1 MARLDEARKLAIA
14 ERLRGLRD
22 RDPSVKQPH
31 VADATGVSLR
41 TVQLWEAGDSTPEW
55 EHAEAL
61 AKFYAVDVDWMM
73 GRTEAEKHGPT
84 PEAPGA
90 GDPQLASLV
99 ERLGV
104 IERKLDELLAVT
116 LGDATEVA
124 RRAAEAA
131 RRAAAN
137 SSRSI
142 LETSRRLAAQ
152 GSEGSSC
159 VIARSKLSHTGPSAR
174 ARAASMPSPPP
185 GSPARIGCCMR
196 PTLRLP
202 VAVGPAPRSAGGG
215 RAADQPS
222 CQRERMR

>member
-61 AKFYAVDVDWMM
+61 AKFYDVDVDWMM

-84 PEAPGA
+84 PEAPSA
-90 GDPQLASLV
+90 GDPQLASLI

-116 LGDATEVA
+116 LGDATDVA
-124 RRAAEAA
+124 RRAAGAA
-131 RRAAAN
+131 RQAAATAAEA
-137 SSRSI
+137 SS
-142 LETSRRLAAQ
+142 
-152 GSEGSSC
+152 
-159 VIARSKLSHTGPSAR
+159 KPR
-174 ARAASMPSPPP
+174 A
-185 GSPARIGCCMR
+185 GSPRKGR
-196 PTLRLP
+196 K
-202 VAVGPAPRSAGGG
+202 G
-215 RAADQPS
+215 RAA
-222 CQRERMR
+222 

>member
-61 AKFYAVDVDWMM
+61 AKFYDVDVDWMM

-90 GDPQLASLV
+90 GDPQLASLA

-116 LGDATEVA
+116 LGDATDVA
-124 RRAAEAA
+124 RRAAGAA
-131 RRAAAN
+131 RQAAATAAEA
-137 SSRSI
+137 SS
-142 LETSRRLAAQ
+142 
-152 GSEGSSC
+152 
-159 VIARSKLSHTGPSAR
+159 KPR
-174 ARAASMPSPPP
+174 A
-185 GSPARIGCCMR
+185 GSPRKGR
-196 PTLRLP
+196 K
-202 VAVGPAPRSAGGG
+202 G
-215 RAADQPS
+215 RAA
-222 CQRERMR
+222 

>member
-61 AKFYAVDVDWMM
+61 AKFYDVDVDWMM

-84 PEAPGA
+84 PEAPSA
-90 GDPQLASLV
+90 RDPQLASLA

-104 IERKLDELLAVT
+104 IEDKLDALLAAVAT
-116 LGDATEVA
+116 PPAADAA
-124 RRAAEAA
+124 ALRAALEQAA
-131 RRAAAN
+131 KLADEERA
-137 SSRSI
+137 
-142 LETSRRLAAQ
+142 
-152 GSEGSSC
+152 
-159 VIARSKLSHTGPSAR
+159 K
-174 ARAASMPSPPP
+174 PP
-185 GSPARIGCCMR
+185 GGRRRTGR
-196 PTLRLP
+196 
-202 VAVGPAPRSAGGG
+202 GG
-215 RAADQPS
+215 RAA
-222 CQRERMR
+222 

>member
-1 MARLDEARKLAIA
+1 MARLDEARKLEIA

-61 AKFYAVDVDWMM
+61 AKFYDVDVDWMM

-90 GDPQLASLV
+90 GDPQLASLA

-116 LGDATEVA
+116 LGDATDVA

-131 RRAAAN
+131 RQAAATAAEA
-137 SSRSI
+137 SS
-142 LETSRRLAAQ
+142 
-152 GSEGSSC
+152 
-159 VIARSKLSHTGPSAR
+159 KPR
-174 ARAASMPSPPP
+174 A
-185 GSPARIGCCMR
+185 GSPRKGR
-196 PTLRLP
+196 K
-202 VAVGPAPRSAGGG
+202 G
-215 RAADQPS
+215 RAA
-222 CQRERMR
+222 